1 MPVII
6 SGNLDCFKLEL
17 TMENELLGLIEKL
30 LDCGQR
36 LALFNPRDRIYL
48 RNQYCNL
55 FNLTPL
61 NSYSINSSEDKI
73 TPAECASL
81 ILDKLEERVKNRIGQ
96 TEEQQI
102 CKIINVMLPPP
113 SSIENRF
120 NQIKSTDN
128 IINALDWYYNFSC
141 NSDYIKTAAVRR
153 NKSWISESTYG
164 KLEITVNLSKPEKD
178 PKEIAKLKS
187 QPKSDNAYPQCLLC
201 IENEGFAGN
210 SSKPSRHNHR
220 ILKIELNKQEWYF
233 QFSPYAYYP
242 EHSIIINKN
251 HKPMLIDQN
260 TIEALFDFV
269 DQIPHYL
276 IGSNSDIPIVGGSI
290 LNHDHFQ
297 AGNYVFPIEKSGVKF
312 SRTVDNIEIEYLHWP
327 VSTLRLNGKRSDLL
341 KLSEKTIKHWY
352 HFSKPELDI
361 VAFSE
366 NGVRHNAITP
376 VLRKTNP
383 DSYQLYL
390 MLRNNRT
397 NSSHPDGIFHP
408 HENLHH
414 IKKENIG
421 LIEAMGLAIL
431 PGRLDYELDEMSRFL
446 EMNDKNLAL
455 IELLYDEKMLKHE
468 SWLTELYAKYNNF
481 ANQNLVQI
489 LQNEVSDKFCQVLED
504 AGVFKQTTAGDQ
516 GINDFLDELLA
527 I

>member
-1 MPVII
+1 
-6 SGNLDCFKLEL
+6 
-17 TMENELLGLIEKL
+17 MENELLGLIEKL

-48 RNQYCNL
+48 RNQYCDL

-102 CKIINVMLPPP
+102 CKIINIMLPPP
-113 SSIENRF
+113 SSIENKF

-128 IINALDWYYNFSC
+128 IINALEWYYNFSC
-141 NSDYIKTAAVRR
+141 NSDYIKTAAVKR
-153 NKSWISESTYG
+153 NKSWISKSTYG
-164 KLEITVNLSKPEKD
+164 KLEITINLSKPEKD

-187 QPKSDNAYPQCLLC
+187 QPKLDNAYPQCLLC
-201 IENEGFAGN
+201 IENEGFSGT
-210 SSKPSRHNHR
+210 SSKPSRYSHR
-220 ILKIELNKQEWYF
+220 ILEMELNKQKWYF

-489 LQNEVSDKFCQVLED
+489 LQNEVGDKFCQVLED